1 MVITITGACNYIS
14 PALSALTPNNT
25 IGNVLTYNVA
35 DFGLV
40 SYDSSFNFNILVD
53 TTATQG
59 SQICIQVSIST
70 LSSESKY
77 NNNLLSQCFT
87 VVGSYD
93 PNDKTAYPSTS
104 LDISGDRWLTY
115 LIRFQNTERIC

>member
-1 MVITITGACNYIS
+1 MVITITGACNYFS
-14 PALSALTPNNT
+14 PALGALTPNNT

-53 TTATQG
+53 TTAALG

-70 LSSESKY
+70 PALE
-77 NNNLLSQCFT
+77 
-87 VVGSYD
+87 
-93 PNDKTAYPSTS
+93 
-104 LDISGDRWLTY
+104 
-115 LIRFQNTERIC
+115 